1 MRYVKFIVLGIGLL
15 SALLSAVYGAFDL
28 GGAGITVF
36 VACLIP
42 AALCAFGTF
51 VKPTIPRWAAIVSVI
66 AFLVVGMKTSGG
78 GSDFENVMLL
88 AFLGLILSIVL
99 SIRPDRPRE
108 PAAVPIPS

>member
-15 SALLSAVYGAFDL
+15 SALLSAVYGAFNL

-42 AALCAFGTF
+42 AALSAFGTF
-51 VKPTIPRWAAIVSVI
+51 VKPAIPRWAAIVSVI

-78 GSDFENVMLL
+78 SSDFQNVMLL

-99 SIRPDRPRE
+99 AIRPDRPQA
-108 PAAVPIPS
+108 PATSPVAS